1 MRSLSWRI
9 GGRVL
14 QGASAGGLCRG
25 PVEFPQE
32 GATYGVWGGVCE
44 RHADLVKQKSET
56 AITSLFTLPPLSGNC
71 GIVNIPKSHHWGPS
85 QIQLKQTQF
94 PYILEMFPIPL

>member
-56 AITSLFTLPPLSGNC
+56 AITSLFTLPLNTFFSKTDG
-71 GIVNIPKSHHWGPS
+71 V
-85 QIQLKQTQF
+85 
-94 PYILEMFPIPL
+94 